1 MMDTGPMMDTAE
13 GAVRHRHP
21 RWTVVAPIAALAVLL
36 ATWARHD
43 HPLTLTLIAVC
54 LVAAVL
60 SAVHHAEMVALR
72 VGEPLG
78 SLVLAVAV
86 TVIEVGLI
94 VMLMVGG
101 GPGASTYARDTVF
114 AAVMITLNGIVGLS
128 LLVGALRHR
137 LVYFNASGSGSAL
150 ATVVTLAGVCLVLPG
165 FTVSAEGPQYSGSQ
179 LTFAAVASLV
189 IYGTFVFTQTVR
201 HRDFF
206 LPVAADQHGGF
217 TGLLDAD
224 ADRHADPP
232 SRRTAGISLA
242 LLLAALVAVV
252 GLAKLLSPSIEG
264 VVTGLGLPFQVVGVV
279 IALLVLAPETI
290 AAVRNA
296 ARDHV
301 QISLNLAYGSA
312 MASIGLT
319 IPAVAVAMIWLPGPL
334 ALGLEPTQIVL
345 LTLSVIV
352 SVLTLAQG
360 RALLLQGM
368 VHLVLLATFLF
379 LSANP

>member
-1 MMDTGPMMDTAE
+1 MDSTARQAE
-13 GAVRHRHP
+13 P
-21 RWTVVAPIAALAVLL
+21 RWAVLAPPLALVVLL
-36 ATWARHD
+36 ATWVNHD
-43 HPLTLTLIAVC
+43 HPLTLAVIAIC
-54 LVAAVL
+54 LAGAVL
-60 SAVHHAEMVALR
+60 SAVHHAEVVALR

-114 AAVMITLNGIVGLS
+114 AAVMITLNGIVGIS

-137 LVYFNASGSGSAL
+137 LVSFNASGSGAAL

-165 FTVSAEGPQYSGSQ
+165 FTVSSDGLQYSSSQ
-179 LTFAAVASLV
+179 LTFAAIASLI
-189 IYGTFVFTQTVR
+189 IYGGFVFTQTVR

-206 LPVAADQHGGF
+206 VPVAADQYGRV

-224 ADRHADPP
+224 GDGHADPP
-232 SRRTAGISLA
+232 TRRTAAISLA
-242 LLLAALVAVV
+242 LLMVALIAVV
-252 GLAKLLSPSIEG
+252 GLAKLLSPTIEH
-264 VVTGLGLPFQVVGVV
+264 VVTGLGLPYPVVGVV

-296 ARDHV
+296 ERNHV
-301 QISLNLAYGSA
+301 QTSLNLAYGSA
-312 MASIGLT
+312 TASIGLT
-319 IPAVAVAMIWLPGPL
+319 IPAIAIAMIWLPGPL
-334 ALGLEPTQIVL
+334 TLGLEPTQIVL

-352 SVLTLAQG
+352 SVLTLAEG
-360 RALLLQGM
+360 RALLTQGM